1 MNFSSQKKS
10 SNESRSKYDITKPSG
25 LLQVHPSVTE
35 VQYMFLTPFLNV
47 KSIIIYR
54 FRKNP
59 YQIPWRRF
67 TKVGV
72 AVSKKITDTEETV
85 RVLIYGGK
93 TATGIV
99 PLGTKAMASWASG
112 VLPTGLAPPPGSP
125 GKGFPA
131 GINP

>member
-1 MNFSSQKKS
+1 MIAGQN
-10 SNESRSKYDITKPSG
+10 NKYDITKTLG
-25 LLQVHPSVTE
+25 LVQIHPSVYVFVNLE
-35 VQYMFLTPFLNV
+35 
-47 KSIIIYR
+47 SIRIYR

-72 AVSKKITDTEETV
+72 AVSRKITDTEETV
-85 RVLIYGGK
+85 RVVIYGGK

>member
-1 MNFSSQKKS
+1 M
-10 SNESRSKYDITKPSG
+10 T
-25 LLQVHPSVTE
+25 LQRLRVLCRFILDSVYVLE
-35 VQYMFLTPFLNV
+35 CR
-47 KSIIIYR
+47 IYR

-85 RVLIYGGK
+85 RVVIYGGK

>member
-1 MNFSSQKKS
+1 M
-10 SNESRSKYDITKPSG
+10 IWT
-25 LLQVHPSVTE
+25 
-35 VQYMFLTPFLNV
+35 VQNHFGPIDGQGIRVFCRFIPKYMFLNV
-47 KSIIIYR
+47 ESIKIYR

-85 RVLIYGGK
+85 RVVIYGGK

>member
-1 MNFSSQKKS
+1 MKLQRF
-10 SNESRSKYDITKPSG
+10 RC
-25 LLQVHPSVTE
+25 LMQVHPSVYVE
-35 VQYMFLTPFLNV
+35 SN
-47 KSIIIYR
+47 IIYR

-85 RVLIYGGK
+85 RVVIYGGK